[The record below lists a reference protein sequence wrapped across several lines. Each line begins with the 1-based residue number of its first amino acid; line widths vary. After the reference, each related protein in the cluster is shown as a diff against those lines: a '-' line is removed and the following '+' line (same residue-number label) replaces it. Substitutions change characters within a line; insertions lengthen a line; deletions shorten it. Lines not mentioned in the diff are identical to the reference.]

1 MGLGDGMEH
10 YELLVVSGIA
20 FGKIAVVLQ
29 KSPIS

>member
-1 MGLGDGMEH
+1 MEH